1 MTFHAPIT
9 AQTVHITDH
18 FRARFAERI
27 GPADCVDP
35 LCAEIRAEIERGGSD
50 RVQYLGRQGRAGRR
64 RATLIHHGV
73 SIVVVFRSAH
83 DVWTFITVYRP
94 EEEA

>member
-1 MTFHAPIT
+1 MTFHTPIT

-27 GPADCVDP
+27 GPADCVDV
-35 LCAEIRAEIERGGSD
+35 LAAMIRLEIERGCSD

-64 RATLIHHGV
+64 RASLIHNGV
-73 SIVVVFRSAH
+73 HIEVVFRSAE
-83 DVWTFITVYRP
+83 VWTFITVYKP